1 MIDIFWLLLYLGIS
15 LVFNLFQ
22 WWYHTGFRNQVEA
35 QLKLDAALNRK
46 AHYR

>member
-1 MIDIFWLLLYLGIS
+1 MIDTFWLLLWLGLS
-15 LVFNLFQ
+15 LGLNLFQ
-22 WWYHTGFRNQVEA
+22 WWYYTGFRNQVEA